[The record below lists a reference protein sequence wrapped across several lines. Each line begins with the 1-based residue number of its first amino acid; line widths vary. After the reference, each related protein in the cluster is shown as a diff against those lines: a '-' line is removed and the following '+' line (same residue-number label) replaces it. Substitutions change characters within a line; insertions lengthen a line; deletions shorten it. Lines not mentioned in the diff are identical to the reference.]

1 MGKKK
6 ISQLPSTSKAA
17 DTDLILLEDS
27 AGKNKFISKLNLFA
41 NYITKNEVANNYI
54 AKNETT
60 NILQ

>member
-6 ISQLPSTSKAA
+6 ISQLPSTSNAA

-27 AGKNKFISKLNLFA
+27 MGKNKFISKLNLFA
-41 NYITKNEVANNYI
+41 NYITKNE
-54 AKNETT
+54 TT